1 MNTGHRVLVFGSNE
15 AGKHAGGAAYY
26 ARNHWGAVSGVGF
39 GPQGK
44 SFAIPTMDWDMHPLS
59 LTAISHYV
67 ERFLRY
73 ARVNPEMQF
82 LVTAVGCGIAG
93 FSEDQIKP
101 MFADAPP
108 NCILPA
114 GWQP

>member
-1 MNTGHRVLVFGSNE
+1 
-15 AGKHAGGAAYY
+15 
-26 ARNHWGAVSGVGF
+26 
-39 GPQGK
+39 
-44 SFAIPTMDWDMHPLS
+44 MDWDMHPLS